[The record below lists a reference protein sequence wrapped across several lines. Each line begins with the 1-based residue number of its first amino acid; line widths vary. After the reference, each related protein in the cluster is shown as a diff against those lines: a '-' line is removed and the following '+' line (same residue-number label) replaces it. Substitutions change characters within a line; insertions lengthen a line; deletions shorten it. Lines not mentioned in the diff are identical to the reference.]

1 MKCKLIFLIF
11 TLLCIVN
18 NYTYAQNQ
26 QKTAYEKR
34 VTELTIK
41 YFSICYYGYNKT
53 LSWAEKAALE
63 MYTNGEE
70 ARGFILGLGI
80 LNYAMYHS
88 EAETKKL
95 INQIKNEYSAAEKLK
110 TSVDIQRAKE
120 AKLKKEQLEKEKK
133 LKETQAA
140 YLRTD
145 KGSIYDNVKTEFE
158 KWNQKGEF
166 EKEADFVERIKS
178 KSKGEFNKVCIE
190 QIKSKIKDLDNY
202 DYSDNLKRELSTY
215 DSEGEFFT
223 VVFKFNDVEWENV
236 LNIPISDAE
245 EFKKNWEYL
254 KLNLNEN
261 NWCFV
266 ENSLCPTIITLVYN
280 GEDEDY
286 SSDDKANVNKKEYPF
301 PLIQKNQSEIS
312 IVFDDLEITN
322 EYLKGYVFKF
332 SEAKMI
338 EEDLMRE
345 AKRLD
350 SLELLSYN
358 EKLDSVFNFYNQKLL
373 NNPYNT
379 TKKKMTEFNKVE
391 NSEENRV
398 ESYNNS
404 IELIQSKYERMNNN
418 FERELKSQNP
428 SEYCVIYYSL
438 NPDKKIDADKKY
450 IECRCIYSQ
459 RVNFDI
465 KFIEGNLYN
474 CNCREKEYQK
484 NGSLFIGKAEF
495 DSFYDKGEDVLQKEV
510 EARILKKEEENAINE
525 IVSNVSKIESMDFKD
540 VKLNLSNNDLASSY
554 YQKFY
559 NYKNKPYYPKV
570 IEVLIENNKGL
581 KKEWTKKGET
591 FNSKVEFYE
600 AFTSGEYKR
609 ILKEKKR

>member
-1 MKCKLIFLIF
+1 MKHRLFLLLFTIFSF
-11 TLLCIVN
+11 VN
-18 NYTYAQNQ
+18 IYTFAQSQ
-26 QKTAYEKR
+26 QKTAYEKK

-41 YFSICYYGYNKT
+41 YFSICYYGYNRS
-53 LSWAEKAALE
+53 LSWAEKAELE
-63 MYTNGEE
+63 MYTNGDE

-80 LNYAMYHS
+80 LNYAMNHS

-95 INQIKNEYSAAEKLK
+95 MNQIKNEYSAAEKLK
-110 TSVDIQRAKE
+110 TSVDIQREKE
-120 AKLKKEQLEKEKK
+120 AKLKKEKLEKEKK

-145 KGSIYDNVKTEFE
+145 KGSIYNNVKTEFS

-166 EKEADFVERIKS
+166 EKEADFVERIKN
-178 KSKGEFNKVCIE
+178 KSKDEFNKVCIE
-190 QIKSKIKDLDNY
+190 QIKNKIKTLGSSY
-202 DYSDNLKRELSTY
+202 YVYNLKKELSTY

-223 VVFKFNDVEWENV
+223 VLFTFNGVEWKNV
-236 LNIPISDAE
+236 LNIPISEAE

-254 KLNLNEN
+254 ELNLNEN

-266 ENSLCPTIITLVYN
+266 ENSLCPTKIALVYN
-280 GEDEDY
+280 GRNEDY
-286 SSDDKANVNKKEYPF
+286 YSDDKPNVNKKEYPF

-322 EYLKGYVFKF
+322 EYLKGFVFKF
-332 SEAKMI
+332 SEVKMI
-338 EEDLMRE
+338 EEDLLRE

-358 EKLDSVFNFYNQKLL
+358 EKLDSVFNFYIKKLL

-379 TKKKMTEFNKVE
+379 TKEKMTEYNKVE

-438 NPDKKIDADKKY
+438 NPEKKVDADKKY

-459 RVNFDI
+459 RVNFDM

-484 NGSLFIGKAEF
+484 NGGLFISKAEF
-495 DSFYDKGEDVLQKEV
+495 DSFYNKGEDVHQKEV
-510 EARILKKEEENAINE
+510 ETRILKKEEENAINE
-525 IVSNVSKIESMDFKD
+525 IVSNAPKIDRIDFKD

-554 YQKFY
+554 YQKVY
-559 NYKNKPYYPKV
+559 SYKVKPYYQKV

-581 KKEWTKKGET
+581 KKEWTKKGEK

-600 AFTSGEYKR
+600 AFTSGEYKK
-609 ILKEKKR
+609 ILKEKNR